1 MSVEFRKPLES
12 ITYSVL
18 LIITIHFLFFRL
30 APQIFI
36 IAGAI
41 PFLFVGNI
49 IRFKYFVITT
59 LIVDLIFF
67 LIFSFELKFLGLLVS
82 IQFFINFLII
92 SSLSLVFIFFLKLKR
107 KNILDNNKVI
117 LFFIFFIL
125 VTEIF
130 FNYFYF
136 YKLEHTELRDFLLTF
151 SKNLLAEQNPENN
164 LINENF
170 IESVIKIIPAINS
183 FFLALFFFLN
193 LSIANH
199 FISQLKFKNI
209 NQLKYSEF
217 ISPSWFF
224 LLLNMF
230 VFFSIMT
237 TGELK
242 FFLINSSIIMS
253 FLIFFQGFIFF
264 YNSFKNLEISLIV
277 KIIIT
282 FLLFLFLGYVLFL
295 IIFFMGYYLNL
306 KALLKK

>member
-1 MSVEFRKPLES
+1 MSVEYRKPLES

-36 IAGAI
+36 IAGAT
-41 PFLFVGNI
+41 PLLFVGNI

-59 LIVDLIFF
+59 FIVDLIFF
-67 LIFSFELKFLGLLVS
+67 LICSFELKFLGLLVS
-82 IQFFINFLII
+82 IQFLINFLIV
-92 SSLSLVFIFFLKLKR
+92 STLSLVFIFFLKLRR
-107 KNILDNNKVI
+107 KKILDNNKVI

-125 VTEIF
+125 ITEIF

-136 YKLEHTELRDFLLTF
+136 SKIEHTELREFLLNF
-151 SKNLLAEQNPENN
+151 SKSFFAEQSSENN
-164 LINENF
+164 LVKLSFVENL
-170 IESVIKIIPAINS
+170 IKIIPAINS

-193 LSIANH
+193 SSIANH
-199 FISQLKFKNI
+199 FVSQLNFKSI
-209 NQLKYSEF
+209 YQLEYSEF
-217 ISPSWFF
+217 ISPSWVF
-224 LLLNMF
+224 LLLNIF
-230 VFFSIMT
+230 VILSIMT
-237 TGELK
+237 SGELK
-242 FFLINSSIIMS
+242 FFLINTSIIIS

-264 YNSFKNLEISLIV
+264 YNSFKNLEISLIL

>member
-1 MSVEFRKPLES
+1 MSVKLRKPLES

-18 LIITIHFLFFRL
+18 LIIIIHFLFFRL

-41 PFLFVGNI
+41 PLLFVGNI

-82 IQFFINFLII
+82 IQFLINFLII
-92 SSLSLVFIFFLKLKR
+92 SSLSLVFIFLLKLKR

-125 VTEIF
+125 ITEIL

-136 YKLEHTELRDFLLTF
+136 YKLEHTELREFLLNF
-151 SKNLLAEQNPENN
+151 SKSFFEKQSPENN
-164 LINENF
+164 LINQSF

-183 FFLALFFFLN
+183 FFLAMFFFLN
-193 LSIANH
+193 SSIANH
-199 FISQLKFKNI
+199 FVSQLNFKNI
-209 NQLKYSEF
+209 YQLKYSEF

-224 LLLNMF
+224 LLLNIL
-230 VFFSIMT
+230 VFLSIMT

-242 FFLINSSIIMS
+242 FFLINTCIIMS
-253 FLIFFQGFIFF
+253 FLIFFQGFIYF
-264 YNSFKNLEISLIV
+264 YNIFTNLEISLIL

-306 KALLKK
+306 KALLKN